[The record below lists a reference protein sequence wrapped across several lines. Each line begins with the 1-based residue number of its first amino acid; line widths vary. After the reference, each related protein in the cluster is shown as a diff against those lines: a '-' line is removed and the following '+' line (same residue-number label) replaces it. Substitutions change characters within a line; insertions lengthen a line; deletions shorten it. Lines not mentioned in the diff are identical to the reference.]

1 MKARNRNKSN
11 DKFMILLLAV
21 MLIQAVRYFP
31 FKFGGWN
38 QIQLSFTYAYGL
50 IQRAFLGTI
59 LDVVSTLFHI
69 PLKYM
74 RFLYGIVTMVLFT
87 LLLGV
92 SVRKALEKSSTDSL
106 AQKFFMGMSILFFV
120 GPGWDTYYNNFA
132 LTDLWMLM
140 LSVTGVFVVLR
151 GKHLWVAFV
160 VSIIGVLVH
169 TAYVFMYFNFVLA
182 AFAYQILVQEKESAK
197 KYVCWLIPTFLST
210 SAMFLYMM
218 FFSHAKEGITIDY
231 VMNRTAEF
239 VGRSVEEIKHHQ
251 YTVEGYLFRN
261 GDTGIKLEI
270 TSYWLLFL
278 VMVALF
284 SPFLYEIYRYWK
296 EVYHCAKQS
305 GSKNCWL
312 YALLPMGVL
321 TVVPM
326 YIMHNDY
333 GRWTYAVFFY
343 EFMWIWVLNLIQDTN
358 AHEAA
363 KQLMMRVSSNKL
375 YYIVLI
381 FYAAV
386 LGAFE
391 QNLVSP
397 LISTIESYGWK
408 IIG

>member
-1 MKARNRNKSN
+1 
-11 DKFMILLLAV
+11 
-21 MLIQAVRYFP
+21 
-31 FKFGGWN
+31 
-38 QIQLSFTYAYGL
+38 
-50 IQRAFLGTI
+50 
-59 LDVVSTLFHI
+59 
-69 PLKYM
+69 
-74 RFLYGIVTMVLFT
+74 
-87 LLLGV
+87 
-92 SVRKALEKSSTDSL
+92 
-106 AQKFFMGMSILFFV
+106 
-120 GPGWDTYYNNFA
+120 
-132 LTDLWMLM
+132 
-140 LSVTGVFVVLR
+140 
-151 GKHLWVAFV
+151 
-160 VSIIGVLVH
+160 
-169 TAYVFMYFNFVLA
+169 MYFNFVLA

-321 TVVPM
+321 TVIPM

-358 AHEAA
+358 THEAA
-363 KQLMMRVSSNKL
+363 KRLMMRVSSNKL

>member
-1 MKARNRNKSN
+1 MRARNRNKSN

-87 LLLGV
+87 LLLVV

-140 LSVTGVFVVLR
+140 LSVIGVFVVLR

-321 TVVPM
+321 TVIPM

-333 GRWTYAVFFY
+333 GRWTYADRKSV
-343 EFMWIWVLNLIQDTN
+343 V
-358 AHEAA
+358 
-363 KQLMMRVSSNKL
+363 
-375 YYIVLI
+375 
-381 FYAAV
+381 
-386 LGAFE
+386 
-391 QNLVSP
+391 
-397 LISTIESYGWK
+397 
-408 IIG
+408 